1 MNREIKTI
9 LLVLGSVII
18 QTSIIAH
25 LSFFG
30 SKINL
35 PLAFTISIAL
45 LKGSFHGELVGFFSG
60 LLCDLSSGGP
70 SIGVQPLSLTLI
82 GYLVGLMRKRFYSE
96 SIVTQ
101 LMSGFSATIFDKLFT
116 MAILSGL
123 LPDYAFP
130 KFQLL
135 GFLSIAILNPIL
147 TIIVY
152 RFSARIYK
160 GDV

>member
-9 LLVLGSVII
+9 LLVLCSVII

-30 SKINL
+30 SKLSL

-45 LKGSFHGELVGFFSG
+45 LKGSFQGELVGFFSG

-96 SIVTQ
+96 SMVTQ
-101 LMSGFSATIFDKLFT
+101 LISGFSATIFDKLVT
-116 MAILSGL
+116 MAILGGL
-123 LPDYAFP
+123 LPSYAFP
-130 KFQLL
+130 HFRILGLL
-135 GFLSIAILNPIL
+135 LIAIFNSIL

-160 GDV
+160 GEN